1 MKIKYFLLVILS
13 LALVLSVTGVQGRD
27 RSMDIQLT
35 SPAFKEGEMIPAQ
48 YTADGFNVSPPL
60 AWDNIPDETRT
71 LAIIC
76 DDPDAP
82 GGTWVHWVIYNIP
95 VKPRGLH
102 EKIPQQKQ
110 MLNGTR
116 QGTNDS
122 GNIGYDGPAPPSGTH
137 RYFFRIYAL
146 DKALNLEAGCT
157 KQQLLQA
164 MEGHTAAKG
173 QLMGKYTRQE

>member
-1 MKIKYFLLVILS
+1 MKLKFFMLVMLT
-13 LALVLSVTGVQGRD
+13 LVMGLPGAMVQGREN
-27 RSMDIQLT
+27 SIDINLT
-35 SPAFKEGEMIPAQ
+35 SDAFKNSEMIPAQ

-60 AWDNIPDETRT
+60 AWSNIPDGTRT

-76 DDPDAP
+76 DDPDAT

-110 MLNGTR
+110 MINGTR
-116 QGTNDS
+116 QGTNSS

-137 RYFFRIYAL
+137 RYFFKIYAL
-146 DKALNLEAGCT
+146 DKALNLEAGCS

-164 MEGHTAAKG
+164 MEGHMIAKG
-173 QLMGKYTRQE
+173 QLVGQYSRP